1 MNDARPPES
10 SDEDLMLRYQSGDA
24 GAFDELYA
32 RHRIGL
38 HRFIARQCRVAERV
52 DEIFQDVWMN
62 LIAAAPRYSVQ
73 AQFRTWLFT
82 IAHNKLMDY
91 FRANAKTE
99 ARLYEVKDGEESV
112 DIEFPGARTEEPEVQ
127 TDSNRARAAILKALD
142 GLPAPQ
148 REAFLMSEEG
158 GLTVA
163 EIAEATGV
171 SHEAAKSRL
180 RYAIA
185 KLREQ
190 LQDYQPTHP

>member
-1 MNDARPPES
+1 
-10 SDEDLMLRYQSGDA
+10 MLRYQSGDA

-32 RHRIGL
+32 RHRMGL

-62 LIAAAPRYSVQ
+62 VIAAAPRYAVQ

-91 FRANAKTE
+91 FRANAKSE
-99 ARLYEVKDGEESV
+99 ARLYEVKDGEDAVEIDV
-112 DIEFPGARTEEPEVQ
+112 PGARTEEPEVQ
-127 TDSNRARAAILKALD
+127 TESNRARVAILKALD
-142 GLPAPQ
+142 ALPAPQ

-158 GLTVA
+158 GMTVV

-190 LQDYQPTHP
+190 LQDYQTNPA

>member
-1 MNDARPPES
+1 
-10 SDEDLMLRYQSGDA
+10 MLRYQSGDA
-24 GAFDELYA
+24 AAFDELYA
-32 RHRIGL
+32 RHRAGL
-38 HRFIARQCRVAERV
+38 YRFIARQCRVSERI

-62 LIAAAPRYSVQ
+62 MIAATPRYSVQ

-91 FRANAKTE
+91 FRGNAKAE

-112 DIEFPGARTEEPEVQ
+112 DMALPGPRTDEPEVQ
-127 TDSNRARAAILKALD
+127 VASTRARAAILAALD

-148 REAFLMSEEG
+148 REAFLLSEEG

-163 EIAEATGV
+163 EIAAATGI

-185 KLREQ
+185 KLRER
-190 LQDYQPTHP
+190 LEDFR